1 MSEIDLPESLPPW
14 IKQHIELYLGS
25 GGKEGHLWDASPGGG
40 KPDTPTLLLFTKG
53 RSSGKERVLPL
64 IYGEAGGGY
73 VVIASKGGAPEHPS
87 WYLNL
92 VADPEVGVQV
102 ATDRFQA
109 RARVV
114 TGAERDAIWQQMAA
128 LYPPYNDYQAATSRE
143 IPVVLLERHAG

>member
-1 MSEIDLPESLPPW
+1 MNEIDLPASLPPW
-14 IKQHIELYLGS
+14 IRQHIELYLGS
-25 GGKEGHLWDASPGGG
+25 GGKEGHLWDASVGGG
-40 KPDTPTLLLFTKG
+40 KPDTPTLLLFTTG

-64 IYGEAGGGY
+64 IYGEAAGGY

-92 VADPEVGVQV
+92 VADPEVSVQV

-109 RARVV
+109 RARVL
-114 TGAERDAIWQQMAA
+114 TGAEREAIWQQMAT

>member
-14 IKQHIELYLGS
+14 IRQHIELYLDS
-25 GGKEGHLWDASPGGG
+25 GGEQGHLWDASMGGG
-40 KPDTPTLLLFTKG
+40 KPDTPTLLLFTTG

-64 IYGEAGGGY
+64 IYGEAQGGY
-73 VVIASKGGAPEHPS
+73 VVIASKGGAPEHPA

-92 VADPEVGVQV
+92 VAEPDVTVQV

-114 TGAERDAIWQQMAA
+114 SGDEREAIWQQMAT

-143 IPVVLLERHAG
+143 IPVVLLERRDG